1 MKDVALTLF
10 EAIRSF
16 WGACRSESSGIWG
29 PGRWCVREI
38 DREGHGQVI
47 TSSMLA
53 GQAWCPPRSLG
64 AGCWFGGGTWP
75 WPESW
80 RLQRSIAGFSWDAE
94 AGSWNVLESGDA
106 VPLLLFYQLQAAF
119 VLRQVSG
126 ADAQIRDVVAVDA
139 DDSACRG
146 KTCVKL
152 STVSSE
158 RTGLDRLAAYVRAH
172 KTVIDLF
179 TDMLER
185 FPSANESSEYVSRI
199 VTGQTDKFGILSEL
213 TTFRESEDRKIMNQS
228 TILAMTAKIEVMHAL
243 MTRHGVLLP
252 QSLSSCFIA
261 GHILPGREPRG
272 KTGVNMHKLDP
283 AARYVGDRMSFWCV
297 SVPRLNLTEPQ
308 QPPPTGWT
316 HCLGGV
322 GSWGR
327 CSQGQFLC
335 LTNPDAVPFMPSWG
349 YSARTC
355 CIIACVHTYTC
366 MWIHHACTMH
376 AHMRICMRVCIHA
389 HVHAYTGR
397 SCCYH

>member
-1 MKDVALTLF
+1 
-10 EAIRSF
+10 
-16 WGACRSESSGIWG
+16 
-29 PGRWCVREI
+29 
-38 DREGHGQVI
+38 
-47 TSSMLA
+47 
-53 GQAWCPPRSLG
+53 
-64 AGCWFGGGTWP
+64 
-75 WPESW
+75 
-80 RLQRSIAGFSWDAE
+80 
-94 AGSWNVLESGDA
+94 
-106 VPLLLFYQLQAAF
+106 
-119 VLRQVSG
+119 
-126 ADAQIRDVVAVDA
+126 
-139 DDSACRG
+139 
-146 KTCVKL
+146 
-152 STVSSE
+152 
-158 RTGLDRLAAYVRAH
+158 
-172 KTVIDLF
+172 
-179 TDMLER
+179 
-185 FPSANESSEYVSRI
+185 
-199 VTGQTDKFGILSEL
+199 
-213 TTFRESEDRKIMNQS
+213 MNQS

-297 SVPRLNLTEPQ
+297 SVPHLNLTEPQ

-335 LTNPDAVPFMPSWG
+335 LTNPDAMPFMPSWG